1 MDYSNTTFL
10 GYQKKKKEM
19 LNDLGRISGMCNG
32 VNCRECPLNKL
43 SENISCKIAELL
55 YPEKALNTVMSY
67 EYRVDWTKVPVDAK
81 ILVSD
86 IEDGGWVRRHFAN
99 YSNGEVYA
107 YADGKTSFSTD
118 YVSSWRYAR
127 LYKDDEQ

>member
-1 MDYSNTTFL
+1 
-10 GYQKKKKEM
+10 M

-67 EYRVDWTKVPVDAK
+67 EYKVDWTKVPVDAK
-81 ILVSD
+81 ILVSG
-86 IEDGGWVRRHFAN
+86 IEDGGGVRRHFAN

-107 YADGKTSFSTD
+107 YDDGKTSFSS
-118 YVSSWRYAR
+118 VCSFPWKYAK
-127 LYKDDEQ
+127 LYEENNEK

>member
-1 MDYSNTTFL
+1 MDYSNITFL
-10 GYQKKKKEM
+10 EYQKKKKEM
-19 LNDLGRISGMCNG
+19 LDDLGRTSGACHG
-32 VNCRECPLNKL
+32 VICIECPLSKYEAN
-43 SENISCKIAELL
+43 CGAAELL
-55 YPEKALNTVMSY
+55 CPQEALNAVMSY
-67 EYRVDWTKVPVDAK
+67 KPKVDWTKVPVDAK